1 MKNKRILLI
10 SHVADED
17 GITPVILA
25 KLVYGKIE
33 TALVNTGETDETLLE
48 NIDKYDLIYITD
60 LSITDALAQKI
71 NANSEYK
78 NKIKIFDH
86 HQSALYL
93 NKYKFAKV
101 IVETKTKKESA
112 TSIFYKYLL
121 RISKNKTL
129 RKKSTKGLVNQVRIV
144 DTYDFKKEK
153 DKEALNLDYLFAI
166 LGRKNYIDYFTNY
179 IKENDNFK
187 YTRQEKLLIKLEK
200 DRVDNYLKQK
210 DKEIILAKVDGYN
223 VGIVYAE
230 SNRSILGHRMLENYN
245 IDFAIIIN
253 ISKSI
258 SFRGAD
264 KVDLSVYASKYNGGG
279 HKNAS
284 GCPLP
289 ENILKDIT
297 KQIFKEVEIKEEE
310 HE

>member
-1 MKNKRILLI
+1 MGKLLLI

-17 GITPVILA
+17 GLTPVILA
-25 KLVYGKIE
+25 GLVYGKID
-33 TALVNTGETDETLLE
+33 TSLVNAGEADQALLE
-48 NIDKYDLIYITD
+48 NIDKYDLIHITD
-60 LSITDALAQKI
+60 LSISEELAEKI
-71 NANSEYK
+71 NANKEYRK
-78 NKIKIFDH
+78 KIKIFDH
-86 HQSALYL
+86 HKSALYL

-101 IVETKTKKESA
+101 IVETKAKKESA
-112 TSIFYKYLL
+112 TSIYYKYLL
-121 RISKNKTL
+121 RISNNKTL
-129 RKKSTKGLVNQVRIV
+129 RKKSTRGLVNQVRIV

-166 LGRKNYIDYFTNY
+166 LGRKNYIDYFKKY
-179 IKENDNFK
+179 IRENDKFK
-187 YTRQEKLLIKLEK
+187 YTKEEKFLIKLEK
-200 DRVDNYLKQK
+200 DRVDNYIKQK
-210 DKEIILAKVDGYN
+210 EKEVILAKVDGYK

-230 SNRSILGHRMLENYN
+230 SNRSIIGHRMLENQD

-258 SFRGAD
+258 SFRGEG
-264 KVDLSVYASKYNGGG
+264 KVDLSVFSQKYNGGG

-297 KQIFKEVEIKEEE
+297 KKIFKKVEIEEE
-310 HE
+310 ENE

>member
-1 MKNKRILLI
+1 MKKILLI

-25 KLVYGKIE
+25 KLVYKKID
-33 TALVNTGETDETLLE
+33 TILVNVGEADQNLLE

-60 LSITDALAQKI
+60 LSISEDTAQKI
-71 NANSEYK
+71 NENKEYR

-86 HQSALYL
+86 HASALYL

-101 IVETKTKKESA
+101 VVETKTRKESG
-112 TSIFYKYLL
+112 TSIFYRHLL
-121 RISKNKTL
+121 RISNNKIL
-129 RKKSTKGLVNQVRIV
+129 RKKSTKGLVNQVRII

-153 DKEALNLDYLFAI
+153 DKEAINLDHLFAI
-166 LGRKNYIDYFTNY
+166 LGRKNYIEYFTKY

-187 YTRQEKLLIKLEK
+187 YTEKEKFLIKLEK

-210 DKEIILAKVDGYN
+210 EKEIIFAKVDGYN

-230 SNRSILGHRMLENYN
+230 SNRSILGHHILEKHNV
-245 IDFAIIIN
+245 DFAIIIN

-258 SFRGAD
+258 SFRGEG
-264 KVDLSVYASKYNGGG
+264 KVDLSIYAGKYNGGG

-297 KQIFKEVEIKEEE
+297 KQIFKKVEIKEEE
-310 HE
+310 NE

>member
-1 MKNKRILLI
+1 MKKVLLI

-17 GITPVILA
+17 GITPVILS
-25 KLVYGKIE
+25 KLVYKKVDTI
-33 TALVNTGETDETLLE
+33 LVNVGEADQNVIE

-60 LSITDALAQKI
+60 LSISEDLAQRI
-71 NANSEYK
+71 NENKEYR
-78 NKIKIFDH
+78 NKVKIFDH
-86 HQSALYL
+86 HASALYL

-101 IVETKTKKESA
+101 IVETKTRKESG

-121 RISKNKTL
+121 KISKNKIL

-144 DTYDFKKEK
+144 DTYDFRKEK

-166 LGRKNYIDYFTNY
+166 LGRKNYIEYFTKY

-187 YTRQEKLLIKLEK
+187 YTEKEKFLIKLEK
-200 DRVDNYLKQK
+200 DKVDNYLKQK
-210 DKEIILAKVDGYN
+210 EKEIIFAKVDGYN
-223 VGIVYAE
+223 VAIVYAE
-230 SNRSILGHRMLENYN
+230 SNRSTLGHYILDKHDV
-245 IDFAIIIN
+245 DFAIIVN

-258 SFRGAD
+258 SFRGEG
-264 KVDLSVYASKYNGGG
+264 KVDLSIYAEKYNGGG

-297 KQIFKEVEIKEEE
+297 KQIFNKVEIKEEK